1 MHYGEKISEIR
12 TNLNMSIRQFAN
24 LVGYSYSY
32 ISKLEK
38 GKSNPQ
44 GKDLKPSIDVL
55 KNICEKSNYP
65 FQKFLYETN
74 YLPEYKIND
83 ENDTNNKFNMAI
95 GERLKELRKNAKIS
109 QEKLGKL
116 VNVSQQAVAKW
127 ENNVAE
133 PDQKTLLKIAEFFN
147 VSTDYLLGREHKQS
161 LAEIEN
167 NKLQKILNDIGA
179 EPLKDLYPIP
189 LLGDVVAGIP
199 IESPELFEG
208 YVYISYTPPNEYFAL
223 LVHGDSMINAG
234 ITDKSILIVH
244 QQNYADNGDIVV
256 ALVDGEATVK
266 RFRNENNTIFLMP
279 ENNNYLPIVIT
290 ENNTLCIVGKV
301 VEIRTKI

>member
-1 MHYGEKISEIR
+1 MIAEK
-12 TNLNMSIRQFAN
+12 
-24 LVGYSYSY
+24 
-32 ISKLEK
+32 
-38 GKSNPQ
+38 
-44 GKDLKPSIDVL
+44 
-55 KNICEKSNYP
+55 
-65 FQKFLYETN
+65 
-74 YLPEYKIND
+74 
-83 ENDTNNKFNMAI
+83 
-95 GERLKELRKNAKIS
+95 LKELRKKTKIS

-127 ENNVAE
+127 ESNIAE
-133 PDQKTLLKIAEFFN
+133 PDQETLLKLAEIFN
-147 VSTDYLLGREHKQS
+147 VSTDYLLGRDHKSS

-167 NKLQKILNDIGA
+167 DKMQEILKGIGA

-189 LLGDVVAGIP
+189 LLGDVIAGIP

-244 QQNYADNGDIVV
+244 QQNYAENGDIVV
-256 ALVDGEATVK
+256 ALVDDEATVK
-266 RFRNENNTIFLMP
+266 RFRKENNTVFLLP
-279 ENNNYLPIVIT
+279 ENNNYIPIVAT
-290 ENNTLCIVGKV
+290 ENNTLCIIGKV